1 MLTSLEHIRMYREG
15 RDDPALLSDN
25 RWLQYIVTAE
35 ERIVNLERIQSLQQL
50 ANSNPVLDY
59 VERTLQVLDGLPL
72 SFWIKETI
80 EEVLKWSETA
90 KGGSVRQRIAWQE
103 QGISLFAHN
112 VGSAQLYGQ
121 HTRNQRQ
128 ERVLLTHTLIFTH
141 GLIGQYWRGEV
152 PLAENAPLY
161 HLIERGIVSA
171 QEMRDLLLPLNQ
183 CIIGAVSPELWD
195 AVKADTKLVIDQ
207 IVGGRFAEG
216 FTLPERIRR
225 LRAMSERRG
234 ENTEAELRK
243 LAEQPRALDSLRAL
257 EPKTLWYVEA
267 ALHECTFEEFVK
279 IFLLGLAAPEMGA
292 HIRHISFE
300 RLMNGMYYDYRGRK
314 HLNVYKKRMIEQAL
328 RSLTYDD
335 IANGAKPDS
344 PHLDLRI
351 ERADGMADSVYVDFV
366 FSPAAEK
373 LIEFCI
379 EAEKT
384 PLYERAILMLFDLF
398 ELRRDAY
405 DRFHNEEAYLSDMNG
420 SADYKQV
427 ILDYVTGSRVI
438 DIGPGGGVMLDLL
451 EERLPEA
458 EAIGIDISQNVV
470 EALERKKQLENRR
483 WRVMKGDALDLK
495 RFVAPQ
501 SIDTVIFSSI
511 LHELYSYIEYEGQR
525 FNPKTIAAALRSAFD
540 VLSPGGRIIIRD
552 GIMSEPEGQMR
563 IIRFRN
569 ADGLPWLERY
579 AKDFAGRRISVER
592 LSPFEA
598 KLPINDA
605 MEFLYTYTWGPE
617 AYVHEVQEQFGY
629 FTPTQYAEFIQRTL
643 GGRAAILRC
652 DHYLQDGYTE
662 ALAPK
667 ISLLHEHG
675 EPVRLPDSTCLI
687 VIEKR

>member
-15 RDDPALLSDN
+15 RGDPALLSDN

-141 GLIGQYWRGEV
+141 GLIGQYLRGEV

-183 CIIGAVSPELWD
+183 CIIAAVSP
-195 AVKADTKLVIDQ
+195 
-207 IVGGRFAEG
+207 
-216 FTLPERIRR
+216 
-225 LRAMSERRG
+225 
-234 ENTEAELRK
+234 
-243 LAEQPRALDSLRAL
+243 EQPRALDSLRAL
-257 EPKTLWYVEA
+257 EPKALWYVEA

-279 IFLLGLAAPEMGA
+279 IFLLALAAPEMGA

-328 RSLTYDD
+328 RSLTCDD
-335 IANGAKPDS
+335 IATGAKPDS

-366 FSPAAEK
+366 FSPAAER

-379 EAEKT
+379 EAEKM

-438 DIGPGGGVMLDLL
+438 DIGPGGGVMLDLF

-458 EAIGIDISQNVV
+458 EAIGIDISQNVI
-470 EALERKKQLENRR
+470 EALERKKMLENRR
-483 WRVMKGDALDLK
+483 WHVMKGDALDLK

-511 LHELYSYIEYEGQR
+511 LHELYSYIEYEGQQ

-552 GIMSEPEGQMR
+552 GIMSEPEEQMR

-643 GGRAAILRC
+643 GERAAILRC

-667 ISLLHEHG
+667 ISLLNERG

-687 VIEKR
+687 VIEKK